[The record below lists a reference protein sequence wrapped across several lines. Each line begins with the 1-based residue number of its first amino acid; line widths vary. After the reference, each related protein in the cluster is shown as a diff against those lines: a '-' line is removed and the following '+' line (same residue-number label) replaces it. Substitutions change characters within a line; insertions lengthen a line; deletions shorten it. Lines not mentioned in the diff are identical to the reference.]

1 MSLAWF
7 SGRYKAATQHRDVPD
22 RNNQSRKAKEPD
34 MQTSNVNEIRDK
46 IARCLKMSRV
56 VALMMFLTLAPVPH
70 LKAQTDQGPGGG
82 ARTQDLVD
90 QLKELIRTAEQDRRS
105 NPATTKQLRDLVR
118 RYDWPWRV
126 SLIYDDFRDGEYTY
140 NPRWIVNNG
149 EFWVARG
156 GGLRSNFDPPASAK
170 YRASDRRTDSPAL
183 ELLGE
188 LLLGGRERE
197 GAVTQ
202 IGTKSEAEIFTRASI
217 SNPFAAK
224 LQLTLRSYADR
235 NTRLEFGPFMGDDRS
250 SGYRLAYESGR
261 TPSLSLLR
269 FGPNRSSVIEMVDQG
284 IALEDGNPHTVEWRR
299 GTDGEMIVL
308 VDDREIIRTVDRAYD
323 EPFDGFTVVNKG
335 GEFEIKQ
342 ISVFGTQR

>member
-1 MSLAWF
+1 MQSSTVNQIAEKDIR
-7 SGRYKAATQHRDVPD
+7 GRSVT
-22 RNNQSRKAKEPD
+22 
-34 MQTSNVNEIRDK
+34 
-46 IARCLKMSRV
+46 MSRV
-56 VALMMFLTLAPVPH
+56 LALAMFLTLAPVPH
-70 LKAQTDQGPGGG
+70 LLAQTDHGPGGSVQ
-82 ARTQDLVD
+82 TQELVD

-126 SLIYDDFRDGEYTY
+126 SLVFDDFRDGDYTY

-156 GGLRSNFDPPASAK
+156 GGGLRSNFDPPASAK
-170 YRASDRRTDSPAL
+170 YRASERRSDSPAL

-197 GAVTQ
+197 GAATQ
-202 IGTKSEAEIFTRASI
+202 VSAKSEAEIFTRASI

-224 LQLTLRSYADR
+224 LQLNLRSYADR
-235 NTRLEFGPFMGDDRS
+235 NSRLEFGPFMGDDRG

-299 GTDGEMIVL
+299 GSDSEMVVL
-308 VDDREIIRTVDRAYD
+308 LDNREIIRTVDRAYD
-323 EPFDGFTVVNKG
+323 EPFDGFAVINKG